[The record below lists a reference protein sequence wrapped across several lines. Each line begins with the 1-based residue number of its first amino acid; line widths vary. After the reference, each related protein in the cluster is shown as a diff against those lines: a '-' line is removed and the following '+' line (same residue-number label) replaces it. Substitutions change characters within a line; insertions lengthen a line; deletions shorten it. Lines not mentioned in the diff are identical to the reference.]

1 MAITGDDLMKAVG
14 TAVAVV
20 ILAVISALI
29 IGAILASDVF
39 TSLTII
45 NVTAIAELYGE
56 FINGLLGFLGIIGI
70 VLGVIWLIMY
80 VAKLFSRGGLNDLG
94 QTA

>member
-1 MAITGDDLMKAVG
+1 MKGDDIMKAVG

-20 ILAVISALI
+20 ILAVIASLI
-29 IGAILASDVF
+29 IGSILASDVF
-39 TSLTII
+39 SELTII
-45 NVTAIAELYGE
+45 NVTEVSLLFGE
-56 FINGLLGFLGIIGI
+56 FITGLLGFLGIIGI

-80 VAKLFSRGGLNDLG
+80 VAKLFQNGGLNDLG